1 MADGSVILTRPSGYA
16 MEVSGL
22 VSPSRRREGEPE
34 LLRLS
39 LNPGL
44 LVRLRRPSVA
54 RAARSLEEAGRRV
67 TKLFGPAARCFI
79 TPSPHRTEKPQIAQ
93 MVADNP
99 SHYCCS
105 PKITQMD
112 TDSIARRKHEGAKT
126 RRGHEDIA
134 VESGRGVA
142 YRLSNFVGGGQ
153 GHRKGSDGQAGS
165 PPPQSIAGQSFGLR
179 RRQVMA
185 RTSSKRQMDF
195 WAAAAVTAPVPMR
208 SRRCVS
214 TSLAEP

>member
-79 TPSPHRTEKPQIAQ
+79 TPSPHRTEKTQ
-93 MVADNP
+93 MDAGNP
-99 SHYCCS
+99 SHRCCS
-105 PKITQMD
+105 PQITQKD
-112 TDSIARRKHEGAKT
+112 TDSIAFHRTSQARRRKDAKGS
-126 RRGHEDIA
+126 RRHLTPRLRP
-134 VESGRGVA
+134 SGPPTAFQRRPSSGVA
-142 YRLSNFVGGGQ
+142 WVVDWRVATALL
-153 GHRKGSDGQAGS
+153 A
-165 PPPQSIAGQSFGLR
+165 R
-179 RRQVMA
+179 RRPP
-185 RTSSKRQMDF
+185 S
-195 WAAAAVTAPVPMR
+195 
-208 SRRCVS
+208 
-214 TSLAEP
+214 EPE